1 MREAGLQALERF
13 NERFTEWAKRTNE
26 GNRKAA
32 ENIETQR
39 QEWEETFKSSH
50 IPDHTPDQ
58 PLVHSCIEKWEQL
71 EPIFEE
77 AMRGRP
83 YDELWRQLLKDARL
97 VSWEQW
103 LNRWLDRSAA
113 EILEQAARNLW
124 RNQLEGEKVKRLST
138 YLKDDAQS
146 QKLLEECYDQASK
159 FLWRQVGSGTQLRW
173 ALKPEGENN
182 LAEMGEKVLGQRY
195 GNIRDWQSLTLPGIV
210 GYLQVAEVLQI

>member
-50 IPDHTPDQ
+50 ILDRIPDHP
-58 PLVHSCIEKWEQL
+58 PVYPCIKEWKQL

-77 AMRGRP
+77 ATRGRP
-83 YDELWRQLLKDARL
+83 YDELWRLLLKDAIL

-103 LNRWLDRSAA
+103 LNRWLDRSPA

-146 QKLLEECYDQASK
+146 QKLLEECYDQAGRL
-159 FLWRQVGSGTQLRW
+159 LWRQVGSGTQLRW
-173 ALKPEGENN
+173 VLKPEGENN
-182 LAEMGEKVLGQRY
+182 LAEMSEKVLMQRY
-195 GNIRDWQSLTLPGIV
+195 SNIRDWQSLTLPSIV